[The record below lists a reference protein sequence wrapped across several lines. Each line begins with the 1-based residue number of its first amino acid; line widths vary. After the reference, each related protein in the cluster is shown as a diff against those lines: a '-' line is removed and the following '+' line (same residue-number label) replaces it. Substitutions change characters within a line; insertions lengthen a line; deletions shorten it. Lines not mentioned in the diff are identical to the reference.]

1 MKDDNIKT
9 VEAYLDALKNHD
21 LARAPISENIRFE
34 NPISGSGQGVEAF
47 TSFLS
52 GFLLSIRGI
61 DVLRHVSEGDS
72 IATHWEVDSDF
83 GKIRVL
89 EIFRIRDGKIEETA
103 AYFDPRPIFG
113 SK

>member
-1 MKDDNIKT
+1 
-9 VEAYLDALKNHD
+9 
-21 LARAPISENIRFE
+21 
-34 NPISGSGQGVEAF
+34 
-47 TSFLS
+47 
-52 GFLLSIRGI
+52 
-61 DVLRHVSEGDS
+61 
-72 IATHWEVDSDF
+72 VDSDF